1 MVAQYAKYAEL
12 AALVLVCGF
21 ICISTV
27 CRVNML
33 DPKIH
38 SQTWALMYV
47 LIGLFAGGVL
57 ADALEGVAMPTRWC
71 WCALISAA
79 LNILLSKDRWEF
91 EAPWQALK
99 RHLRTERRAKNVQ
112 ATDRRGAR

>member
-1 MVAQYAKYAEL
+1 MIAQYAKYAEMF
-12 AALVLVCGF
+12 ALILVCGF

-38 SQTWALMYV
+38 SQAFSLMYV
-47 LIGLFAGGVL
+47 FLGLFSGGVL

-71 WCALISAA
+71 WCALLSAA
-79 LNILLSKDRWEF
+79 LNIWLSKDRWEV

-99 RHLRTERRAKNVQ
+99 RYLRKERRAKNVQ
-112 ATDRRGAR
+112 TPDRRSTG